1 MYTQTSLVHGV
12 MLERDALTKR
22 YSSLKLQVSVS
33 AGIPTSLTG
42 RQLQTERSTWP
53 TIPEGVK
60 CNMTVFK
67 LIFTFFTHV
76 TWSHLEDRGP
86 LSDPLAINRF
96 CSCNRSN
103 NIKIVN

>member
-12 MLERDALTKR
+12 MLERDALTTP
-22 YSSLKLQVSVS
+22 YSSLILQVLVS

-60 CNMTVFK
+60 FV
-67 LIFTFFTHV
+67 TFFTHV
-76 TWSHLEDRGP
+76 TQSHFRRRAHNQTL
-86 LSDPLAINRF
+86 
-96 CSCNRSN
+96 
-103 NIKIVN
+103 